1 VAARPQVIEVLAGH
15 HAAIADKYD
24 AFESEALLQV
34 AQDIGHGLGVTLV
47 ALEHVMRNWPAVDH
61 DQTHEHLPVAR
72 LVVAT
77 VTIGA
82 KLGRASPLEI
92 GRGQIVEHHIDLER
106 EQIPQSKEQR
116 AFDRVFAFE

>member
-24 AFESEALLQV
+24 AFEPEALLQV
-34 AQDIGHGLGVTLV
+34 AQDIGHGLGVALV
-47 ALEHVMRNWPAVDH
+47 ALEHVMRNWPAIDH
-61 DQTHEHLPVAR
+61 DQTDEHLPVAR

-77 VTIGA
+77 VTVGA
-82 KLGRASPLEI
+82 KLGRAGALEI
-92 GRGQIVEHHIDLER
+92 SRGQIVEHHIDLQR
-106 EQIPQSKEQR
+106 EQIPQPKEQR